1 MVEIVP
7 EKNSYFDRHYD
18 MKYNAVLVLAHSQTQ
33 TNMADISFS
42 FRHCNEHNRHSTY
55 YQQKQTQ
62 KTTITQY
69 YCKMQ
74 LLVQTK
80 DQISTCSVK

>member
-1 MVEIVP
+1 MVEIVS

-42 FRHCNEHNRHSTY
+42 FRHCNERNRHT

-62 KTTITQY
+62 KITITQY
-69 YCKMQ
+69 YRKMQ

-80 DQISTCSVK
+80 DQFSICSLK

>member
-1 MVEIVP
+1 MVEIVS
-7 EKNSYFDRHYD
+7 EKTSYFNRHYD

-33 TNMADISFS
+33 MNMADISFS
-42 FRHCNEHNRHSTY
+42 FRHCNEHNRHT
-55 YQQKQTQ
+55 YQQKQAQ

-69 YCKMQ
+69 YRKMQ

-80 DQISTCSVK
+80 DQISTCSLK

>member
-1 MVEIVP
+1 
-7 EKNSYFDRHYD
+7 
-18 MKYNAVLVLAHSQTQ
+18 MKYKAVLVLAHSQTQ
-33 TNMADISFS
+33 TNITDISFS
-42 FRHCNEHNRHSTY
+42 FRHCNEHNRHT

-69 YCKMQ
+69 YRKMQ

-80 DQISTCSVK
+80 DQISACSLK